1 MGKRIDVPGGG
12 GVVVSEGES
21 ATVSTRAD
29 GARVVDLPG
38 GGKVVFKSRAPA
50 RPVPASGGH
59 PSKSRDIRPKA
70 VLARVLK
77 GLTKAE
83 QEALGEAVGKLA
95 QPHFRGMK
103 DRQRALEAE
112 VVLLKA
118 RLAVH
123 EKP

>member
-1 MGKRIDVPGGG
+1 MGKLIDVPGGG
-12 GVVVSEGES
+12 GVVVADGES

-29 GARVVDLPG
+29 GSRVVDLPG
-38 GGKVVFKSRAPA
+38 GGRVTFVSVAQNKTA
-50 RPVPASGGH
+50 PASGH
-59 PSKSRDIRPKA
+59 HSCDIRPKA

-95 QPHFRGMK
+95 HPHFKRMK

-112 VVLLKA
+112 VALLKA